1 MKFRKSGQVLLAA
14 AATVAVG
21 LGMTSCGASNTVD
34 YVYVTSNKNNP
45 GQINVY
51 KADSESGALRQI
63 PDSPYPSGGRNPV
76 AEVTSPNGQNLYVI
90 NHDDN
95 TMVEFVIGTDG
106 KLYPQ
111 HTCNTPGTEPSAIA
125 ISPDGTLLYVVD
137 FYQAGFTDVNPGPG
151 ALVVY
156 NIQSNGSVGTAKNN
170 CTPISNGSLSYW
182 ALGRYPGGITVTS
195 DNKYVYVADPNAFV
209 TTTTPPTTG
218 TAPTPSGL
226 PGQVYGFASASG
238 ILTAIPG
245 SPFATGSTSEP
256 IGLTTDS
263 TESFLF
269 VTDSAQ
275 NAILN
280 YTINTANGV
289 IAPNPNGASTPAGNL
304 PDGITVAPGN
314 AFLYVSNYT
323 DGTLGEYTLSSNGVP
338 AANSSSPTVAT
349 GSGSTCVLIDPGL
362 DRFVYTSNFLIG
374 SVSSAT
380 LNTSSGVVVNN
391 QNSPYV
397 TAGQPTCVAAI
408 PHNKPAS

>member
-1 MKFRKSGQVLLAA
+1 
-14 AATVAVG
+14 
-21 LGMTSCGASNTVD
+21 
-34 YVYVTSNKNNP
+34 
-45 GQINVY
+45 
-51 KADSESGALRQI
+51 
-63 PDSPYPSGGRNPV
+63 
-76 AEVTSPNGQNLYVI
+76 
-90 NHDDN
+90 
-95 TMVEFVIGTDG
+95 
-106 KLYPQ
+106 
-111 HTCNTPGTEPSAIA
+111 
-125 ISPDGTLLYVVD
+125 
-137 FYQAGFTDVNPGPG
+137 VNPGPG

-156 NIQSNGSVGTAKNN
+156 NIQSNGSIGTASNN

-226 PGQVYGFASASG
+226 PGQVYGFSSASG
-238 ILTAIPG
+238 VLTAIPG

-275 NAILN
+275 NQILN
-280 YTINTANGV
+280 YTINTGNGV
-289 IAPNPNGASTPAGNL
+289 ITPNPNGPSTPAGNL

-314 AFLYVSNYT
+314 GFLYVSNYT

-338 AANSSSPTVAT
+338 AANSASPTVAT

-362 DRFVYTSNFLIG
+362 NRFVYTSNFLIG
-374 SVSSAT
+374 NISSAT

-391 QNSPYV
+391 QNSPYA